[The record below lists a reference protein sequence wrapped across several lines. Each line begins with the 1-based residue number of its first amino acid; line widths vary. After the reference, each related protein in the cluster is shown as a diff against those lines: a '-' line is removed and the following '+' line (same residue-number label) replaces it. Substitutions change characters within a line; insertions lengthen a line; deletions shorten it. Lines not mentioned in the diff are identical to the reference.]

1 MRYWA
6 LAILSALMVAFET
19 TVIPYIS
26 IGGIGPD
33 IIGSL
38 VALVSMLNG
47 RQVGLFV
54 AVVAGLME
62 DVSSGQFLGL
72 FALVRLAIAY
82 LAGAAYQKVFQEWV
96 LVPMMLVFVT
106 GFVGGCLQ
114 VFLLASFGVPF
125 ESYRVALSAVVFQA
139 VYSALLSPLVMRITC
154 SVDAYVSYVS
164 ERRKSLQP

>member
-19 TVIPYIS
+19 TVSPYIS

-47 RQVGLFV
+47 RETGLFV
-54 AVVAGLME
+54 AAAAGLME
-62 DVSSGQFLGL
+62 DMSSGQFLG
-72 FALVRLAIAY
+72 FFTLVRLAIAY
-82 LAGAAYQKVFQEWV
+82 LAGAAYRKVFQGWL
-96 LVPMMLVFVT
+96 LVPMILVFVS

-114 VFLLASFGVPF
+114 VFLLASYGVPF
-125 ESYRVALSAVVFQA
+125 ESYRVALTAVVSQA
-139 VYSALLSPLVMRITC
+139 AYSALLSPLVMRITR
-154 SVDAYVSYVS
+154 SVDAYVSRFL
-164 ERRKSLQP
+164 ERRRSLQP